1 MSNQNATAFH
11 HGTILQAGY
20 VVDDENSVVAAN
32 LNSSMFMALSMG
44 IYTVVFGGTIYA
56 YLTRHPSKHSLV
68 PITVSLLYL
77 SNLAVFGIQWY
88 ITKLQFINNDQ
99 SRTTLFL
106 ATIESDQSLAVGVDI
121 GNAISLVL
129 SDGLLIW
136 RCFNVWSRSIHVV
149 SIPVF
154 LTFTEAV
161 LMFTGAITVAILPPS
176 SNSLKIQMGNV
187 TSAGVLMSACTTI
200 ITTVLIT
207 SRIHSFLRHQDISS
221 RKFWH
226 VIDIV
231 VQSGAVY
238 SLSLVFYGAAS
249 IIRSEVLNVRTFIFD
264 LWISAFALPLAGM
277 STTLMVARVAT
288 LSDDT
293 NISTSVH
300 LTGIQFKP
308 RSTAC
313 TTVGAVSVPLY
324 MHMCSDSAAAGDT
337 AAEVKNTQVRTWKK
351 KSSEDV

>member
-1 MSNQNATAFH
+1 MSNRNATAFH

-20 VVDDENSVVAAN
+20 VVDDENSVIAAN
-32 LNSSMFMALSMG
+32 LNGSMVMALSMG
-44 IYTVVFGGTIYA
+44 IYTVVFGGTLYA

-68 PITVSLLYL
+68 PITVSMLYM

-99 SRTTLFL
+99 SRATIFL
-106 ATIESDQSLAVGVDI
+106 AMIESDQRLDVGVDI
-121 GNAISLVL
+121 GSTISLVL

-136 RCFNVWSRSIHVV
+136 RCFNVWSHSIRIV
-149 SIPVF
+149 SIPIF
-154 LTFTEAV
+154 LAITEAV
-161 LMFTGAITVAILPPS
+161 LMFAGAIAAVTLPPS
-176 SNSLKIQMGNV
+176 EDSLRIQMSNV

-200 ITTVLIT
+200 ITTALIT

-226 VIDIV
+226 IIDIV
-231 VQSGAVY
+231 VQSGAIY
-238 SLSLVFYGAAS
+238 SLSLIFYGAAS
-249 IIRSEVLNVRTFIFD
+249 ILQNEILNVRTFIFD

-324 MHMCSDSAAAGDT
+324 MCRDSDAAGDT
-337 AAEVKNTQVRTWKK
+337 AAKVKKAQGKRLTQ
-351 KSSEDV
+351 

>member
-1 MSNQNATAFH
+1 MSNRNATAFH

-44 IYTVVFGGTIYA
+44 SVYPHPKNTVHRSEAYITGIYTVVFGGTLYA
-56 YLTRHPSKHSLV
+56 YLTRHPSKRSLV
-68 PITVSLLYL
+68 PITVSILYM

-88 ITKLQFINNDQ
+88 TTKSQFIDNDQ
-99 SRTTLFL
+99 SRATIFL
-106 ATIESDQSLAVGVDI
+106 ATIEGDQRLDVGVDI
-121 GNAISLVL
+121 GNAISVVL
-129 SDGLLIW
+129 SDALLIW
-136 RCFNVWSRSIHVV
+136 RCFNVWGHSIRVV
-149 SIPVF
+149 SIPIF
-154 LTFTEAV
+154 LTITEAV
-161 LMFTGAITVAILPPS
+161 LMFTGAIAVATLPPS
-176 SNSLKIQMGNV
+176 ANSLKIQMISV

-207 SRIHSFLRHQDISS
+207 FRIHSFLRLQDVSS

-226 VIDIV
+226 IIDIV

-238 SLSLVFYGAAS
+238 SLSL
-249 IIRSEVLNVRTFIFD
+249 
-264 LWISAFALPLAGM
+264 GM

-337 AAEVKNTQVRTWKK
+337 AAEVKDTQVPTWKK
-351 KSSEDV
+351 KCGEDV